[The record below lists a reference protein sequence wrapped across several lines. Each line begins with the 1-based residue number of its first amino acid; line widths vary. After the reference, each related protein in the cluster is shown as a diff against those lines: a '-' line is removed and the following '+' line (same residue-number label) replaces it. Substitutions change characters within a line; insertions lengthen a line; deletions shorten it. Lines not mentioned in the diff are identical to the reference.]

1 MPMGENLVIKGSC
14 VGSIFLVNQEVRS
27 SAKGRVWLWT
37 LRILEVGISTEDKI
51 KI

>member
-1 MPMGENLVIKGSC
+1 MAMGGNLVIKGSC
-14 VGSIFLVNQEVRS
+14 VGSIFSVNQEVRS
-27 SAKGRVWLWT
+27 PAKGWHCFGT